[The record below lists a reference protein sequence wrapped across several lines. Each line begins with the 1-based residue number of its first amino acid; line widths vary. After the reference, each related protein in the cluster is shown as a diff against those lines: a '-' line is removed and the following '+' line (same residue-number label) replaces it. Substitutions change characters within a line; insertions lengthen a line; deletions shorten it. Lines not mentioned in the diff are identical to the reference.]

1 MHNSDPYVK
10 AEHIILHGDCW
21 PVISAVESMV
31 KSVLPECRCST
42 ASDLPML
49 ISLLTCNPGAALI
62 LCLRPR
68 EHLFLFYVLREDIY
82 RHPTLIIS
90 DEIFFCDRVLLRSL
104 GGISCMMHQELELM
118 ITSKQLCELF
128 PADTRQC
135 PEKSTLTNFL
145 LSPSLPSG
153 LPEVIPDFSLEEPLM
168 DYLSLMIYR
177 EMDRLGITPFR
188 MRLLQHMYAGYQ
200 SLEELAKLMNV
211 SPRKIWNEKY
221 QIFHQTGMPVRIRE
235 MIYGTRFCFFLQRTS
250 FISPNSVHA
259 LRGESSGKE
268 TPYRSRYICKPP
280 IRDVG

>member
-21 PVISAVESMV
+21 PVVSAVESMV
-31 KSVLPECRCST
+31 KSVFPECRCST

-82 RHPTLIIS
+82 RHPTLVIS

-104 GGISCMMHQELELM
+104 GDISCMRYQELELM
-118 ITSKQLCELF
+118 ITSKQLF
-128 PADTRQC
+128 PVGIGQC

-168 DYLSLMIYR
+168 EYLSLMIYR
-177 EMDRLGITPFR
+177 EMDGLGITPFR
-188 MRLLQHMYAGYQ
+188 MRLLQYMYAGHQ
-200 SLEELAKLMNV
+200 SYEELAKLMNV
-211 SPRKIWNEKY
+211 SPKKIWNEKY
-221 QIFHQTGMPVRIRE
+221 QLLKQTDMSTRLRE
-235 MIYGTRFCFFLQRTS
+235 IIYGTRFCFFLQRTP
-250 FISPNSVHA
+250 FISPPSVHA
-259 LRGESSGKE
+259 LRGENSGKE

>member
-1 MHNSDPYVK
+1 MMMHNSDPYVK

-21 PVISAVESMV
+21 PVVSAVESMV
-31 KSVLPECRCST
+31 KSVFPECRCST

-82 RHPTLIIS
+82 RHPTLVIS

-104 GGISCMMHQELELM
+104 GDISCMRYQELELM
-118 ITSKQLCELF
+118 ITSKQLF
-128 PADTRQC
+128 PVGIGQC

-168 DYLSLMIYR
+168 EYLSLMIYR
-177 EMDRLGITPFR
+177 EMDGLGITPFR
-188 MRLLQHMYAGYQ
+188 MRLLQYMYAGHQ
-200 SLEELAKLMNV
+200 SYEELAKLMNV
-211 SPRKIWNEKY
+211 SPKKIWNEKY
-221 QIFHQTGMPVRIRE
+221 QLLKQTDMSTRLRE
-235 MIYGTRFCFFLQRTS
+235 IIYGTRFCFFLQRTP
-250 FISPNSVHA
+250 FISPPSVHA
-259 LRGESSGKE
+259 LRGENSGKE